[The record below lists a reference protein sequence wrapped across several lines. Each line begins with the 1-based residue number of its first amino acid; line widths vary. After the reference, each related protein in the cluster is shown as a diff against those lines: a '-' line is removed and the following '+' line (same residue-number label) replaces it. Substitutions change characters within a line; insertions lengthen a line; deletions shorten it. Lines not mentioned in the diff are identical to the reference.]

1 MFPRMPCTP
10 CTKKSFP
17 ALESHT
23 RFGDCVKLG
32 VASERHKTTQKG
44 MVPRNIQ
51 KKRCCHISQARH
63 PTCCKLDRTT
73 SFHLRKKPFHFKERQ
88 LIKFICQSGPRHP
101 SRTGGYGSKPKQ
113 VSWQPSHLENTCTKR
128 KKSPKALKQSR
139 KDVKN
144 LAHTWCADSCRKPKE
159 RQETRQWT
167 LVMSWF

>member
-51 KKRCCHISQARH
+51 KKDVVTSRRRVIQHAASWTGPLLFTCERNLSILKSASSLNKLHLWHLSLNLWHLALHFVCPPSLPGVKAESMAGRASLRLFFWNWSQ
-63 PTCCKLDRTT
+63 
-73 SFHLRKKPFHFKERQ
+73 
-88 LIKFICQSGPRHP
+88 
-101 SRTGGYGSKPKQ
+101 
-113 VSWQPSHLENTCTKR
+113 
-128 KKSPKALKQSR
+128 
-139 KDVKN
+139 
-144 LAHTWCADSCRKPKE
+144 
-159 RQETRQWT
+159 
-167 LVMSWF
+167 